1 MCTFPETYETQEE
14 IQLCYDKIVW
24 SNQCDFA
31 KQVLAYSKKLEFGM
45 ACCDDLEHLK
55 NERRVLLILNC
66 YNTKDILNDTTEYNT
81 LTYDTIKDLLNS

>member
-14 IQLCYDKIVW
+14 AQACYDAIVW
-24 SNQCDFA
+24 DKQCSFA
-31 KQVLAYSKKLEFGM
+31 QATLKYLQKLEFGM

-55 NERRVLLILNC
+55 NKRRVLLILNC
-66 YNTKDILNDTTEYNT
+66 YDTRDILDNTTEYNT